1 VLIIIIKYRMMKSE
15 KRQRSSD
22 EDEHARKIRKAKDE
36 DEDSEDDIGP
46 AIPNELM
53 ASIAATHKHTPI
65 ISVPTSIISVPTPAS
80 VEFLPLLPNAEL
92 YEKSFMHREAVT
104 HLVFTPRTDYL
115 ITASCDGIVKWWKKA
130 AAGVEFVK
138 QFNAHEGALTALCA
152 SPDGF
157 RVCSVGDDKTVKFYE
172 VSSFDLTDMVTLAFS
187 PSAAIWCFQP
197 GSVRPLLAVAER
209 YGPTIHLLNAERVNA
224 TTVKIKLHGAP
235 VVAMTYLTALDA
247 CISADSRGIIEI
259 WGLNA
264 EDGYKLPSSAVSFES
279 KMDTDLFELARK
291 KTVPTSVT
299 SSPNGEFFTV
309 SATDGIMRVFRL
321 KSGKLLH
328 SFTFGLGGSEDD
340 RLSEG
345 IDEIDLNRRRAI
357 DIEMRENS
365 LVAIQAF
372 IKPSPS
378 AKEPSTAAASS
389 LAPEYRPPPVSA
401 VFDETSSIVAYS
413 SILGI
418 HLIDVLSGTVLHT
431 LGRVESSERFM
442 SLALFQGVP
451 NVSTQMSLA
460 RGLVSSSEPMASSST
475 SVISRVDPIFAVTS
489 YRRQRF
495 FLFSRRDPIE
505 DVELSSLGSVSRDV
519 QNEPPSKAE
528 IAVTEKIAK
537 EQKRSKLA
545 SSAVIHTSKGDI
557 TVKLFADS
565 CPLAVE
571 NFSEL
576 SRRGY
581 YDRTIFHRVIKGF
594 MIQGGDPRGDGTG
607 GESIFG
613 SSFKDEFDS
622 KRKFDR
628 SGLLAMANSGPNTNG
643 SQFFITTAP
652 CDWLNGKHTIFGV
665 VERGLDTLKA
675 IEHSKVDLKHDKPL
689 EDIRIL
695 SINADKK

>member
-1 VLIIIIKYRMMKSE
+1 MKSE
-15 KRQRSSD
+15 KRQLA
-22 EDEHARKIRKAKDE
+22 EDEGGKIESVKKILRLAAEKLESEE
-36 DEDSEDDIGP
+36 DDDIGP
-46 AIPNELM
+46 AIPAEFIK
-53 ASIAATHKHTPI
+53 APAVPAPI
-65 ISVPTSIISVPTPAS
+65 ITPPSS
-80 VEFLPLLPNAEL
+80 VEFLPLLPSAEL

-115 ITASCDGIVKWWKKA
+115 ITASCDGVVKWWKKA

-138 QFNAHEGALTALCA
+138 QFTAHDGALTALCA

-172 VSSFDLTDMVTLAFS
+172 VASFDLSDMVTLSFL
-187 PSAAIWCFQP
+187 PSAAMWCFQP

-209 YGPTIHLLNAERVNA
+209 HGPTIHLLNAERANA
-224 TTVKIKLHGAP
+224 ETVKVKLHGAP
-235 VVAMTYLTALDA
+235 VVAMTYLPALDA
-247 CISADSRGIIEI
+247 CISADSRGIIEV

-264 EDGYKLPSSAVSFES
+264 EDGFKLQSRVVSFES
-279 KMDTDLFELARK
+279 KMDTDLLELARK
-291 KTVPTSVT
+291 KTVPTSLA
-299 SSPNGEFFTV
+299 SSPNGEFFAV
-309 SATDGIMRVFRL
+309 SATDGILRVFRL
-321 KSGKLLH
+321 QSGKLLH
-328 SFTFGLGGSEDD
+328 SFNIGLGGTADD
-340 RLSEG
+340 HFTEG
-345 IDEIDLNRRRAI
+345 IDEIDLSRRRAI
-357 DIEMRENS
+357 DNEFRETS
-365 LVAIQAF
+365 LAAIQAF
-372 IKPSPS
+372 VKPS
-378 AKEPSTAAASS
+378 S
-389 LAPEYRPPPVSA
+389 LTPRETQLTDTSLGPVYRPPPASA
-401 VFDETSSIVAYS
+401 VFDETSSVLAYS
-413 SILGI
+413 SIFGI
-418 HLIDVLSGTVLHT
+418 HLIDVITGTVLHT
-431 LGRVESSERFM
+431 LGRVESSERFL

-451 NVSTQMSLA
+451 NISTQMSLA
-460 RGLVSSSEPMASSST
+460 RGLVSSSEPMASSS
-475 SVISRVDPIFAVTS
+475 SSSALSRVDPIFAVAS
-489 YRRQRF
+489 FRRQRF
-495 FLFSRRDPIE
+495 FLFSRRDPLDDE
-505 DVELSSLGSVSRDV
+505 GTVVAVSRDV

-537 EQKRSKLA
+537 DQKRSKIA

-557 TVKLFADS
+557 KVKLDGDS

-594 MIQGGDPRGDGTG
+594 MVQGGDPRGDGTG

-675 IEHSKVDLKHDKPL
+675 IESSKVDSKHDRPL
-689 EDIRIL
+689 EDVRIL
-695 SINADKK
+695 SISADKK